1 MKLLNKKIIIVLF
14 FLILLAGC
22 SLRNL
27 TEKQKVIDY
36 LLKSDDYKKYNDE
49 YDRTFYVLNIEGDV
63 NSDYAYYYNN
73 DIDYAYYSIYEDNF
87 EYVYEEQF
95 FYGKSIIHSKFT
107 YNPITNIS
115 DGSYVLNI
123 INDENNIMANVHKEY
138 SYMYNYNTGTSECAY
153 KSSLIAEA
161 EPCVISGESQGK
173 KFLQLKEDYLM
184 LLKSSGVSENSIYN
198 ELSR

>member
-1 MKLLNKKIIIVLF
+1 MLV
-14 FLILLAGC
+14 GC
-22 SLRNL
+22 SLRKL

-36 LLKSDDYKKYNDE
+36 LSKSEDYKEYKDE
-49 YDRTFYVLNIEGDV
+49 YDNVFYVNNIEGDV
-63 NSDYAYYYNN
+63 NSDFAYYYNS
-73 DIDYAYYSIYEDNF
+73 DKDYAYYSIYEDSF

-95 FYGKSIIHSKFT
+95 FYGNSIIHSKFM

-123 INDENNIMANVHKEY
+123 INDENNITANVHKEY

-161 EPCVISGESQGK
+161 EECIISGETQGK
-173 KFLQLKEDYLM
+173 NFLKLKESYLM
-184 LLKSSGVSENSIYN
+184 LLKSAGVSENKLHD
-198 ELSR
+198 ELNK